1 MAIQRLLTYLI
12 ASVWIINGLIC
23 KVLDLAP
30 RHEQIVWRILGNEY
44 SEILTKAIG
53 IAEILMAV
61 WILSRVRSRM
71 NAVTQ
76 ILVVALMNAIEFVL
90 APDLLLFGR
99 FNIVIAFG
107 FIALVYYNEF
117 VLNKELT

>member
-30 RHEQIVWRILGNEY
+30 RHEQIVSRILGNEY

-61 WILSRVRSRM
+61 WILSQVRSRM

-107 FIALVYYNEF
+107 FIALVYFNEF